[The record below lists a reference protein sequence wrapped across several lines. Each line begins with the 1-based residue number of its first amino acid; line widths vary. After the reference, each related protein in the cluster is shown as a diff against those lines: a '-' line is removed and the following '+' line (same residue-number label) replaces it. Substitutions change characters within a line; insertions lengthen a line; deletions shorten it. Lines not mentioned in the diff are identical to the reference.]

1 MASLDMYSNNKSNS
15 MIHRLNSQPIFGII
29 AVDWRMKMDIK
40 KIGFFISQLRKQKG
54 YTQKDLAEKLM
65 VTDKAISR
73 WETGKGLPETSILKH
88 LSEILGVSVGEL
100 LSGERIDDERMKE
113 KNDEVILDSLK
124 YSRRMLKNLINIVLI
139 IIGCGFILFPLY
151 RGTGYGYY
159 VLGGFFIF
167 LAILRMFFNRR
178 EINIKNSYR
187 AMYSFI
193 LLSQVMALV
202 FEMFPDALMLPFA
215 SGPNHWVTKTF
226 SYFSLTPF
234 GYAEFFPVLTGV
246 LTIIIIALS
255 AINLI
260 QARKA
265 ALKLQNADFICAII
279 AFVFSILHLL
289 KYGAAYMS
297 FPSYAIS
304 ALILIS
310 TALQAVANR
319 RIENK

>member
-1 MASLDMYSNNKSNS
+1 
-15 MIHRLNSQPIFGII
+15 
-29 AVDWRMKMDIK
+29 MDIK

>member
-1 MASLDMYSNNKSNS
+1 ME
-15 MIHRLNSQPIFGII
+15 
-29 AVDWRMKMDIK
+29 IK
-40 KIGFFISQLRKQKG
+40 KIGSFISQLRKQKG

-139 IIGCGFILFPLY
+139 IIGCGFILFPFY

-234 GYAEFFPVLTGV
+234 GYAEFSPVLTGV

-289 KYGAAYMS
+289 KYGAAYMT

>member
-1 MASLDMYSNNKSNS
+1 
-15 MIHRLNSQPIFGII
+15 
-29 AVDWRMKMDIK
+29 MDIT
-40 KIGFFISQLRKQKG
+40 KIGLFISQLRKQKG

-139 IIGCGFILFPLY
+139 IIGCGFVLFPLY
-151 RGTGYGYY
+151 RGTGYGYC

-167 LAILRMFFNRR
+167 LSILRMLFNRR

-193 LLSQVMALV
+193 LLSQVMALI
-202 FEMFPDALMLPFA
+202 FEMLPDALMLSFA
-215 SGPNHWVTKTF
+215 SGPNQWVTKTF

-234 GYAEFFPVLTGV
+234 GYAEFSPILTGV
-246 LTIIIIALS
+246 LTIIIIVLS

-260 QARKA
+260 QARK

-289 KYGAAYMS
+289 RYGAAYMS

-310 TALQAVANR
+310 AVLQAVANR
-319 RIENK
+319 RIESK

>member
-1 MASLDMYSNNKSNS
+1 
-15 MIHRLNSQPIFGII
+15 
-29 AVDWRMKMDIK
+29 MDIR

-100 LSGERIDDERMKE
+100 LSGERIDDGRMKE

-139 IIGCGFILFPLY
+139 IIGCGFILFPFY

-234 GYAEFFPVLTGV
+234 GYAEFSPVLTGV

-319 RIENK
+319 RIGNK

>member
-1 MASLDMYSNNKSNS
+1 
-15 MIHRLNSQPIFGII
+15 
-29 AVDWRMKMDIK
+29 MDIK

-215 SGPNHWVTKTF
+215 SGPNQWVTKTF

-234 GYAEFFPVLTGV
+234 GYAEFSPILTGV
-246 LTIIIIALS
+246 LTIIIIVLS

-260 QARKA
+260 QARK

-310 TALQAVANR
+310 AVVQAVANR
-319 RIENK
+319 RIESK

>member
-1 MASLDMYSNNKSNS
+1 
-15 MIHRLNSQPIFGII
+15 
-29 AVDWRMKMDIK
+29 MDIT
-40 KIGFFISQLRKQKG
+40 KIGLFISQLRKQKG

-139 IIGCGFILFPLY
+139 IIGCGFVLFPLS
-151 RGTGYGYY
+151 RGTGYGYC
-159 VLGGFFIF
+159 VLGGFFIS
-167 LAILRMFFNRR
+167 LAILRMLFNRR

-193 LLSQVMALV
+193 LLSQVMALI

-215 SGPNHWVTKTF
+215 SGPNQWVTKTF

-234 GYAEFFPVLTGV
+234 GYAEFSPILTGV
-246 LTIIIIALS
+246 LTIIIIVLS

-260 QARKA
+260 QARK

-304 ALILIS
+304 ALTLIS
-310 TALQAVANR
+310 AVLQAVANR
-319 RIENK
+319 RIESK